1 MYYKSIGNIN
11 LPFNFI
17 NFYFRKKK
25 RKWKGINKETDV
37 LVSVYLPKYQ
47 IIRLFLSN
55 KKIPFYR
62 KKKEEEP
69 LHFFLLHLHTQSQQV
84 LHSTLSFFIV
94 ADKTTSPPSSKS

>member
-62 KKKEEEP
+62 KKKRRRTP
-69 LHFFLLHLHTQSQQV
+69 SLLSSSFTHT
-84 LHSTLSFFIV
+84 I
-94 ADKTTSPPSSKS
+94 TTSPTLHSFFLHRGRQDNKPSLF